1 MSNYFYYKNSSR
13 KMESAALI
21 LGIISVV
28 SCLIIYISIPCGA
41 LAILFACLSRGGNYK
56 MSEKSIA
63 GLWIGFAGIFITV
76 IIYAFS
82 FFVLLQMYGSIDGIL
97 NAYSLN

>member
-1 MSNYFYYKNSSR
+1 MSNYFYNNSSYH

-28 SCLIIYISIPCGA
+28 SCLIMYISIPCGA
-41 LAILFACLSRGGNYK
+41 LAIIFALLSRGGNYK
-56 MSEKSIA
+56 MSDKSIA
-63 GLWIGFAGIFITV
+63 GLWIGFAGIFITI

-82 FFVLLQMYGSIDGIL
+82 LFVLLQMYGSIDGIL
-97 NAYSLN
+97 DAYHLN